1 MYTMRDVAR
10 LAHVSV
16 ATVSGVLNSKRGVS
30 SKLTKRVEEAMQALN
45 YQPDNVAR
53 SLRIRQTRTFG
64 MVVADLAS
72 PFFVEMIR
80 GVQNAAHHAGY
91 SLTLCNTNDDLQE
104 EGQVLRTLYSRRVD
118 GILLASTCQH
128 AAQIPGAHRLPMVLI
143 DRLPFG
149 FTGNAVLLDNLGAG
163 RKATEHLIELGHKR
177 IAIIAGRSDLST
189 ARDREE
195 GFRSAMRDAHL
206 VIPEEWIEHGD
217 FRLEGGYLCAMKL
230 LSMPACPTAIL
241 SCNYLMTV
249 GLMRAI
255 KEVGIESPK
264 EISIVGFDDF
274 DTGLDGFSL
283 ASLFKPQL
291 TTVRQPAYE
300 MGQKAFETLLE
311 RIHYPQDDSDTW
323 TGKIIT
329 LDAELVVRGST
340 ARPSQIS

>member
-30 SKLTKRVEEAMQALN
+30 PKLAKRVEEAVRALN

-53 SLRIRQTRTFG
+53 SLRMRQTRTFG
-64 MVVADLAS
+64 MVVTDLAS

-80 GVQNAAHHAGY
+80 GVQNAAYHAGY

-104 EGQVLRTLYSRRVD
+104 EELVMRTLFSRRVD

-128 AAQIPGAHRLPMVLI
+128 AAQIPRAHRPPMVLV
-143 DRLPFG
+143 DRLPSG
-149 FTGNAVLLDNLGAG
+149 FTGDAVLLENVGAG
-163 RKATEHLIELGHKR
+163 RKATKHLIKLGHKR

-189 ARDREE
+189 GRDRED
-195 GFRSAMRDAHL
+195 GFRRAAREAHL
-206 VIPEEWIEHGD
+206 VIHEELIEHGD

-230 LSMPACPTAIL
+230 LRMPVRPTAII

-274 DTGLDGFSL
+274 NTGLDGFSL
-283 ASLFKPQL
+283 AFLFKPQL
-291 TTVRQPAYE
+291 TTIRQPAYE
-300 MGQKAFETLLE
+300 MGQKAFETLSE
-311 RIHYPQDDSDTW
+311 RIYNPQDESEAG

-340 ARPSQIS
+340 ARPS

>member
-1 MYTMRDVAR
+1 MYKMRDVAR

-30 SKLTKRVEEAMQALN
+30 PKLAKRVEEAMHALN

-64 MVVADLAS
+64 MVVSDLAS

-80 GVQNAAHHAGY
+80 GVQNAAHRAGY

-104 EGQVLRTLYSRRVD
+104 EGQVLRALYSQRVD

-128 AAQIPGAHRLPMVLI
+128 AAQIPGAHRLPMVLV
-143 DRLPFG
+143 DRLPSG
-149 FTGNAVLLDNLGAG
+149 FKGDAVIVDNAGAA
-163 RKATEHLIELGHKR
+163 RKATEHLIELGHAR
-177 IAIIAGRSDLST
+177 IAIIGGRPDLST

-195 GFRSAMRDAHL
+195 GFFRAAREANL
-206 VIPEEWIEHGD
+206 VIPEELIEHGN
-217 FRLEGGYLCAMKL
+217 FRMEGGYLSALKL
-230 LSMPACPTAIL
+230 LRLAARPTAIL
-241 SCNYLMTV
+241 SCNYLVTV
-249 GLMRAI
+249 GLMRALN
-255 KEVGIESPK
+255 EVGIEAPK

-283 ASLFKPQL
+283 ASLFNPKL

-300 MGQKAFETLLE
+300 MGLTAFETLFK
-311 RIHYPQDDSDTW
+311 RICNPDDESDARA
-323 TGKIIT
+323 GKIIT
-329 LDAELVVRGST
+329 LNAELVIRGST
-340 ARPSQIS
+340 ARPS

>member
-10 LAHVSV
+10 LAHVSA

-30 SKLTKRVEEAMQALN
+30 PELAKRVKEAMEALK

-53 SLRIRQTRTFG
+53 SLRMRQTRTIG

-80 GVQNAAHHAGY
+80 GVQNAAHGAGY
-91 SLTLCNTNDDLQE
+91 SLTLYNTNDDLQE
-104 EGQVLRTLYSRRVD
+104 EGQVLRALHSRRVD

-128 AAQIPGAHRLPMVLI
+128 AAQIPDAHRPRMVLV
-143 DRLPFG
+143 DRLPSG
-149 FTGNAVLLDNLGAG
+149 FTGDAVVLDNVGAA
-163 RKATEHLIELGHKR
+163 RKATQHLIALGHKR

-189 ARDREE
+189 AREREE
-195 GFRSAMRDAHL
+195 GFLRTAREAHL
-206 VIPEEWIEHGD
+206 VIPEELIEHGN
-217 FRLEGGYLCAMKL
+217 FLQEGGYLCAMKL
-230 LSMPACPTAIL
+230 LRMAEPPTAII

-255 KEVGIESPK
+255 AEVGIESPR

-291 TTVRQPAYE
+291 TTIRQPAYE
-300 MGQKAFETLLE
+300 MGRRAIGILWE
-311 RIHYPQDDSDTW
+311 RICKLEDESDAT

-340 ARPSQIS
+340 APPS